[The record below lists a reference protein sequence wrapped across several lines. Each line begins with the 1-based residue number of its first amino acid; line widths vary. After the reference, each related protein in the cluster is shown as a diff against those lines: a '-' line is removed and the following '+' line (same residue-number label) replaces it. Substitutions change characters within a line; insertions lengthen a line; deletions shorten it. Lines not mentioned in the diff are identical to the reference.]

1 MQNIK
6 DIPFSEMPKI
16 IEGLG
21 LKKFAASQ
29 IIQWIYKKHATSFDE
44 MTNLSMD
51 ARKILKE
58 KFYLSR
64 LELVNTLESSD
75 GTKKFA
81 WRLEDGKI
89 IESVLIPAEPCSK
102 IPLNQ
107 RANVLTPRQS
117 SGQAYQRTRLTLCI
131 STQVG
136 CAMGCVFCRTAEM
149 GFVRNLTQEEIL
161 DQVLEAQQF
170 ILRQAQDE
178 RSQYPARGEPVEP
191 RITNVV
197 LMGMGEPLANYDNV
211 VSAVRIMTDTKGLGL
226 SKRHVTLSTSGLVPE
241 IERLAKEGL
250 GIKLAISLNAT
261 TDEARSAIMPINK
274 KYPLALL
281 FKTLKKYIEAT
292 GRYRLTLEYVVI
304 DDQNASAEDAKR
316 LIKLLRHIPAKVN
329 LIPLNFVDIHGCPTS
344 VGTIAP
350 AKAGHPKVGL
360 KAPTEAS
367 IQRFAQLLRNKNIQV
382 NIRNSRGA
390 DILAACGQLSS
401 P

>member
-6 DIPFSEMPKI
+6 DIPIAEFPKT

-29 IIQWIYKKHATSFDE
+29 IIQWIYKKGATSFDE

-64 LELVNTLESSD
+64 LELVKTLESSD

-81 WRLEDGKI
+81 WQLADGKI
-89 IESVLIPAEPCSK
+89 IESVLIPAEHGSK
-102 IPLNQ
+102 IPINQ
-107 RANVLTPRQS
+107 RTPPLLPRRAGNALTH
-117 SGQAYQRTRLTLCI
+117 QRTRLTLCI

-149 GFVRNLTQEEIL
+149 GFVRNLTQGEIV
-161 DQVLEAQQF
+161 DQILEVQIQCHP
-170 ILRQAQDE
+170 LPHPPPSRGRDGE
-178 RSQYPARGEPVEP
+178 RGTRV
-191 RITNVV
+191 TNVV

-211 VSAVRIMTDTKGLGL
+211 VSAIRIMTDTKCLGL

-250 GIKLAISLNAT
+250 DIKLAISLNAT
-261 TDEARSAIMPINK
+261 TDEARSAIMPVNK

-281 FKTLKKYIEAT
+281 SKALKKYAEAT
-292 GRYRLTLEYVVI
+292 GRHRLTFEYVVI
-304 DDQNASAEDAKR
+304 DGQNDSAEDAKR
-316 LIKLLRHIPAKVN
+316 LVKLLSHIKAKVN
-329 LIPLNFVDIHGCPTS
+329 LIPLNAMP
-344 VGTIAP
+344 P
-350 AKAGHPKVGL
+350 HP
-360 KAPTEAS
+360 PSEAS

-390 DILAACGQLSS
+390 DILAACGQLSGGTTRS
-401 P
+401 